1 MSCLFKLDIKMF
13 AWCVPLLR
21 NLCTEVK
28 LYILQNAHKNNS
40 KFCFLFIMDAVSDFF
55 WGEGGSKQVP
65 DVMREWTFRI
75 HDKHGF
81 LCLISDYTPY
91 IQ

>member
-55 WGEGGSKQVP
+55 GGRGEAS
-65 DVMREWTFRI
+65 R
-75 HDKHGF
+75 F
-81 LCLISDYTPY
+81 LMLCVNGHSEFMTNMASCA
-91 IQ
+91 